1 MDKNAELESAN
12 KEMHSVIEEVY
23 EHLNMIKEEGAVE
36 ASKHYQEQIEWIE
49 EEYKKQIVELN
60 NMMNE
65 KNMTIESL
73 KVWLRRRND
82 QYRMILPNWMPI
94 RLVCWM
100 SWVIRQTNVILYV
113 NNMSI
118 KKWFDL
124 MI

>member
-23 EHLNMIKEEGAVE
+23 EHLNIIKEEGAVE
-36 ASKHYQEQIEWIE
+36 ASKHYQEQIERIE

-73 KVWLRRRND
+73 KVWLRRRK
-82 QYRMILPNWMPI
+82 W
-94 RLVCWM
+94 
-100 SWVIRQTNVILYV
+100 
-113 NNMSI
+113 SI
-118 KKWFDL
+118 
-124 MI
+124 

>member
-36 ASKHYQEQIEWIE
+36 ASKHYQEQIERIE

-73 KVWLRRRND
+73 KVWLRRRK
-82 QYRMILPNWMPI
+82 W
-94 RLVCWM
+94 
-100 SWVIRQTNVILYV
+100 
-113 NNMSI
+113 SI
-118 KKWFDL
+118 
-124 MI
+124 

>member
-36 ASKHYQEQIEWIE
+36 ASKHYQEQIERIE

-73 KVWLRRRND
+73 KV
-82 QYRMILPNWMPI
+82 
-94 RLVCWM
+94 
-100 SWVIRQTNVILYV
+100 
-113 NNMSI
+113 
-118 KKWFDL
+118 
-124 MI
+124 